1 MGCVKS
7 SPIVNVKNSNN
18 ESLEKQNNNSSNLNA
33 KEITN
38 ENNIQ
43 EDNIE
48 KDKIGNIKKKKS
60 NLKDKNKKNVNNNN
74 IIIIDNNNND
84 NNNNKTKNNNNN
96 DNNNKNKNNNSN
108 NNDNNNNNNNLNNNN
123 NNYNNNN
130 NGGNFMKNSQFNS
143 SILKNNLFD
152 FYIIEESI
160 PNNNNNL
167 LYKIKRKDDPSLF
180 YTLKKIPKELIS
192 EKDDEQKLFIE
203 IEILKSLKN
212 KNLIQVI
219 DCFIDDQ
226 YFNIITEFCEFG
238 LFSNLMAKNK
248 KFSENQTKNVI
259 NQLLNA
265 VLYLNSQNF
274 MHTDIKPSNILINKI
289 SIKNGEKFY
298 DIKLLDFGS
307 SHYYSLDDN
316 NNYKESLPYYTSPE
330 ILEKK
335 DISNCDVWSCGVIM
349 FEMLFGYLPFQG
361 KDINEIIYNIENTEI
376 IYDYNN
382 NISNNAL
389 NLLNNMLIKDGN
401 KRFDP
406 ESCLNHEW
414 FKENN
419 EIIEED
425 DVYSKKDSSSF
436 ESTIIQ
442 IKQNSI
448 IKLQNNI
455 NNNNNNENNENIEN
469 IENKKQEKNKNIN
482 YMKTFNKKNNY
493 NSHIVNNQNKFKSS
507 EIMIN
512 LIEKSNKFKSDYL
525 SYPKL
530 SINEKNEIELI
541 SISLK
546 FIHHYIQEVYHP
558 EREREKL
565 HNLFINKNNNNEKID
580 FEKVFECFN
589 IYSGNSKFKL
599 QNFNYENLHKKFL
612 KLHSIDNK
620 INFVQF
626 SNFLIDEKENLIDE
640 LLYNKYDDLIYTSK
654 NAIKKIFLFENLKIK
669 YKKYLDKLIT
679 LFDDD
684 KLKLNYLYEDF
695 KNLLK
700 NCVDIVK
707 KEDNNEKNNKKL
719 KISFEKK
726 NLYENKINE
735 ENKNNNN
742 LNYNFDYF
750 TENNNE
756 NFNELHKIV
765 KVKKKNQSG
774 KINNLIV

>member
-7 SPIVNVKNSNN
+7 SPIVKVKNSNN

-48 KDKIGNIKKKKS
+48 KNKIGEIKKKKS
-60 NLKDKNKKNVNNNN
+60 NLKDKNKKSINNNN
-74 IIIIDNNNND
+74 IIIIDNNNNND
-84 NNNNKTKNNNNN
+84 NY
-96 DNNNKNKNNNSN
+96 NNNKNK
-108 NNDNNNNNNNLNNNN
+108 NNNNNNLNNNN
-123 NNYNNNN
+123 KNNNNNNLNNNDNNN

-160 PNNNNNL
+160 PNNSNNL
-167 LYKIKRKDDPSLF
+167 LYKIKRKDDPTLF
-180 YTLKKIPKELIS
+180 YTLKKIPKDLIS
-192 EKDDEQKLFIE
+192 EKDDENKILFE
-203 IEILKSLKN
+203 VEILKSLKN

-219 DCFIDDQ
+219 DCFIDEK

-238 LFSNLMAKNK
+238 LFKNLMAKNK
-248 KFSENQTKNVI
+248 KFSENQTKYVI
-259 NQLLNA
+259 NQLLKA

-307 SHYYSLDDN
+307 SYYYSLDDN
-316 NNYKESLPYYTSPE
+316 NNYQESLPYYTSPE

-335 DISNCDVWSCGVIM
+335 DNSNCDVWSCGVIM

-389 NLLNNMLIKDGN
+389 NLLNNMLIKDSN

-414 FKENN
+414 FKGNFD
-419 EIIEED
+419 IIEED
-425 DVYSKKDSSSF
+425 DAYSKKDSSSF

-448 IKLQNNI
+448 IKLQNDI
-455 NNNNNNENNENIEN
+455 NNINNNNENNEN
-469 IENKKQEKNKNIN
+469 KKQEKNININ
-482 YMKTFNKKNNY
+482 YIKTFNKKNNY
-493 NSHIVNNQNKFKSS
+493 NSHIINKQNKFKSS

-626 SNFLIDEKENLIDE
+626 SNFLIDEKENLINE

-707 KEDNNEKNNKKL
+707 KEDDIEKNNKKF
-719 KISFEKK
+719 KTSIDKK

-742 LNYNFDYF
+742 LNNYFDISI
-750 TENNNE
+750 ENNND
-756 NFNELHKIV
+756 NFNDLHKIV

-774 KINNLIV
+774 KINNFVV